1 MRRTWL
7 FRRPARARRAG
18 PSVFQGRSGP
28 RKGRSGPG
36 QWSAIGGWSSRLS
49 RILLCRFELLLG
61 AAHFVDKFL
70 EPGVIFFAGLRF
82 QAAGDVNAVW
92 TNDTNGVRDV
102 LYLESAGQN
111 DTAVRGGAAGEV
123 PISGLSGA
131 AILARASSIEKK
143 GECVRVSIE
152 RAHREAGVDAKGFDD
167 GQRAGDSRN
176 DVGSFVAVEL
186 RRIKAHERAQRV
198 DVRRPGVDEHA
209 DGFDFLG
216 KLGADLRGVGGD
228 HAAET
233 FFVEVKAEGVGTGV
247 RGGFGVGEIGDAA
260 NLDAN
265 HTRLALRGRRAEKI
279 FERGG
284 GIGCQHEMFADQEGV
299 EAGSAQSNKIVVRAQ
314 AGFTYR
320 DTMVGDAADQF
331 M

>member
-61 AAHFVDKFL
+61 AAHFLDKFL
-70 EPGVIFFAGLRF
+70 KPGVIFFAGLRF
-82 QAAGDVNAVW
+82 QAAGDINAVW

-131 AILARASSIEKK
+131 TILARARSIEKK

-152 RAHREAGVDAKGFDD
+152 RAHREAGVDA
-167 GQRAGDSRN
+167 
-176 DVGSFVAVEL
+176 
-186 RRIKAHERAQRV
+186 
-198 DVRRPGVDEHA
+198 

-216 KLGADLRGVGGD
+216 KLGADLRGIGGD
-228 HAAET
+228 DAAET
-233 FFVEVKAEGVGTGV
+233 FFVEVKAQGVGAGV
-247 RGGFGVGEIGDAA
+247 GGGFGVGEIGDAA

-265 HTRLALRGRRAEKI
+265 HTRLALRCRRAEKI
-279 FERGG
+279 GERGG

-320 DTMVGDAADQF
+320 DTMVGDAT
-331 M
+331 